1 MAYIIKKTA
10 PVRTPAPEGTFQANC
25 IRFIDLGTQTDTWQG
40 KPKTKPKIML
50 IWELIGANRDDGT
63 PHIVSEKYTASF
75 TEKANLFQVLK
86 SWFGAEV
93 DGEEFDL
100 TQVVGKP
107 CFINIAHSTS
117 KDGSQVYANVQS
129 VMALPAGLTVAP
141 PQSTPKAF
149 ELSNPDWELFAEFSD
164 WTRDQIR
171 KSPEYAA
178 LDLPENT
185 PPPLAPETSAATKQ
199 AKMPIN
205 GNMGLIQILEN
216 SLKTGAMTLTQ
227 LFDLYEVSETE
238 RLHFESLVSA
248 TE

>member
-10 PVRTPAPEGTFQANC
+10 PVRVPAPEGTFQANC

-75 TEKANLFQVLK
+75 GEKANLFQVLK

-129 VMALPAGLTVAP
+129 VMALPAGLTVTP

-178 LDLPENT
+178 LDLPENA
-185 PPPLAPETSAATKQ
+185 PPPIKAETPAKQKMQVTPQLLEMLSA
-199 AKMPIN
+199 
-205 GNMGLIQILEN
+205 
-216 SLKTGAMTLTQ
+216 SLKSGAMTLEA
-227 LFDLYEVSETE
+227 LLENYEVSEE
-238 RLHFESLVSA
+238 QRLHFESIDLDS
-248 TE
+248 

>member
-75 TEKANLFQVLK
+75 GEKANLFQVLK

-178 LDLPENT
+178 LDLPADA
-185 PPPLAPETSAATKQ
+185 PPPIKAETPKP
-199 AKMPIN
+199 AKMPLN
-205 GNMGLIQILEN
+205 DNLIKTLEG
-216 SLKTGAMTLTQ
+216 SVKTGAMTLEK
-227 LFDLYEVSETE
+227 LFESYEVTE
-238 RLHFESLVSA
+238 EQRLHFESLLS
-248 TE
+248 E